1 MRRQVVGD
9 ISAQPASVA
18 EEAFSRITCP
28 PESIVFFLESG
39 EILVEF
45 LVVRSMDVVCQ
56 LGRNESEREL
66 IQ

>member
-1 MRRQVVGD
+1 MRY

-18 EEAFSRITCP
+18 EEAFSRIPCP
-28 PESIVFFLESG
+28 PEGIVFFLESG

-45 LVVRSMDVVCQ
+45 LIVRSMDVVCQ
-56 LGRNESEREL
+56 LDRNESKHEL